1 MNSAEA
7 NTPLTA
13 IQEQKKA
20 IREQAHANRKDQE
33 HKDELSREIC
43 ARFMAL
49 PEYQRARTAMFYVDV
64 RTEVRTRQDL
74 ATALAH
80 GKTIVV
86 PWCNDQGELE
96 LFRLES
102 MEDLALGMYKI
113 LEPKPELRHLP
124 ERQVDVKSLDI
135 LLGRKRVYVQ
145 EPRYYYLPQLPQ
157 KQFYDRADFPWLDQV
172 EAATDDIRAELLNVL
187 QDSACC
193 ATIRV
198 SAASRCSKF
207 PRVLR

>member
-43 ARFMAL
+43 ARCMAL

-135 LLGRKRVYVQ
+135 VMVPGVAFTREGARMGHGKGYYDKLLEHARPDAPLVALAFECQLFPEIPTQSHDVFMDKIITEKGVYTGKGR
-145 EPRYYYLPQLPQ
+145 
-157 KQFYDRADFPWLDQV
+157 
-172 EAATDDIRAELLNVL
+172 
-187 QDSACC
+187 
-193 ATIRV
+193 
-198 SAASRCSKF
+198 SRS
-207 PRVLR
+207 